1 MPAIAVA
8 RPCAV
13 DNRPAALETEG
24 MLRLAAPTDPAW
36 AARVLAHVDEI
47 LVDHAHCE
55 KKAAS
60 SALRLLF
67 RYPERTA
74 LLAPLSQLAR
84 EELAHFEEVLRHLER
99 RGVPFRHQV
108 PSAYADGLLKAV
120 RRDEPAR
127 LLVLLLVHGLIE
139 ARSCE
144 RLGRLA
150 EATPD
155 PALADLWRGL
165 LASEARHHQA
175 YAALASQV
183 APPDVVRERLRVL
196 AEHEAAV
203 LAAVPALPRLH
214 A

>member
-1 MPAIAVA
+1 
-8 RPCAV
+8 
-13 DNRPAALETEG
+13 

-36 AARVLAHVDEI
+36 AARALADLDEI

-84 EELAHFEEVLRHLER
+84 EELMHFEEVLRHLDR
-99 RGVPFRHQV
+99 RGIAFRHQV
-108 PSAYADGLLKAV
+108 PSGYADGLLQAV
-120 RRDEPAR
+120 RRDEPSR
-127 LLVLLLVHGLIE
+127 LLDLLLVHGLIE

-144 RLGRLA
+144 RLGL
-150 EATPD
+150 
-155 PALADLWRGL
+155 LADAVEDPLLGALWRGL
-165 LASEARHHQA
+165 LASEARHHQT
-175 YAALASQV
+175 YATLALAV
-183 APPDVVRERLRVL
+183 APADVVRERLQVL
-196 AEHEAAV
+196 AAHEAAV
-203 LAAVPALPRLH
+203 LARVAALPRLH

>member
-1 MPAIAVA
+1 
-8 RPCAV
+8 
-13 DNRPAALETEG
+13 

-36 AARVLAHVDEI
+36 AARVLADLDEV

-67 RYPERTA
+67 RYPDRTA

-99 RGVPFRHQV
+99 RGVGFRHQV
-108 PSAYADGLLKAV
+108 PSPYADGLLAAV
-120 RRDEPAR
+120 RRDEPGR
-127 LLVLLLVHGLIE
+127 LLDLLLAHGLIE

-144 RLGRLA
+144 RLGLLA
-150 EATPD
+150 AAVDD
-155 PALADLWRGL
+155 PALAALWQGL

-175 YAALASQV
+175 YAELALTV
-183 APPDVVRERLRVL
+183 AAPEVVRTRLRAL
-196 AEHEAAV
+196 AEHEAQV
-203 LAAVPALPRLH
+203 LAGVPPSARLH